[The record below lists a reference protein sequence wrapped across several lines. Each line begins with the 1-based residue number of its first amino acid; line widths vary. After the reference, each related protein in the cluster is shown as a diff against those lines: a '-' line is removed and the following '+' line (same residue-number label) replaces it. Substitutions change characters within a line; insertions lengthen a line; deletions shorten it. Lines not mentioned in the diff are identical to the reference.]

1 MYTREQKLEMYEYLV
16 LMRQY
21 NDAIEASVKKGEIY
35 GLHHLGTGEECI
47 EVAAA
52 CAAEDKDWITGENRW
67 RAHWIKRVG
76 LPVYSAEEFGKDNT
90 TYHGLCAEYHVAY
103 PEKNCMYNNTLMG
116 SNAAIGS
123 GLAYGLKLDGN
134 RAVHIVAIGDG
145 SYNEGVVY
153 EAFELAHELQLPVV
167 FVLHNNGWGW
177 SYRVDRNFG
186 NIAKR
191 ADAFGVQ
198 SIDVDGNDMLAVRE
212 AMDFAIGRARNNQP
226 TLVHCITH
234 RWLGHML
241 GCDPT
246 LYEPPGESA
255 HYRETDDCLK
265 RYQEVLLAD
274 GTLTE
279 DDIRE
284 IDARIA
290 AEIAA
295 CWSANIAAP
304 YADRATVLD
313 KTKVYAAPWE
323 GNEQ

>member
-1 MYTREQKLEMYEYLV
+1 MYTKEQKLEMYELLV
-16 LMRQY
+16 LMRKY
-21 NDAIEASVKKGEIY
+21 NNAIEASVKKKEIY

-76 LPVYSAEEFGKDNT
+76 LPVYSAEEFAKDNT

-103 PEKNCMYNNTLMG
+103 PEANCMYNNTLMG

-134 RAVHIVAIGDG
+134 GAVHIVAVGDG
-145 SYNEGVVY
+145 SFNEGVVY
-153 EAFELAHELQLPVV
+153 EAFELAYQLELPIVY
-167 FVLHNNGWGW
+167 VLHNNGWGW

-191 ADAFGVQ
+191 ADAFGIQ
-198 SIDVDGNDMLAVRE
+198 SVDVDGNDMLAVRE
-212 AMDFAIGRARNNQP
+212 AFDFAIVRARKCRP

-241 GCDPT
+241 GDSPE
-246 LYEPPGESA
+246 LYEPAGESQ
-255 HYRETDDCLK
+255 HYRDTDDCLP
-265 RYQEVLLAD
+265 RYRAVLLAD

-279 DDIRE
+279 ERIRC
-284 IDARIA
+284 IDEKVD
-290 AEIAA
+290 AEIAE
-295 CWSANIAAP
+295 CWKNNIAAP
-304 YADRATVLD
+304 FASRELVLD
-313 KTKVYAAPWE
+313 KSKVYADPWE
-323 GNEQ
+323 GNEI